1 MEEEGGGGKEEEYQQ
16 LLKQYDLDKKTP
28 QVLSC
33 IIVEQYKV
41 LNPVQKSSSNSW
53 CYDAFKMFRKIQQ

>member
-1 MEEEGGGGKEEEYQQ
+1 MEEEGGGEEEEYQQ

-28 QVLSC
+28 HVLSC

-41 LNPVQKSSSNSW
+41 LNPVQKSSSNS
-53 CYDAFKMFRKIQQ
+53 